1 MEVKPSVQ
9 APPSCWSNIVKKEL
23 PPRQQ
28 NNIFP
33 FAAPSRPANRELVG
47 NCSSTK
53 GIAVAVVDANAIIR
67 GGQNLSH
74 QANRFV
80 SVPEVLTEIRDPT
93 SRHSLNFLPFTV
105 DTMEPSPDAL
115 KKVIRFA
122 RATGDLQTLSD
133 VDLKLLALTYT
144 LEAQSHGTEHLRD
157 CPPPIHTVNVRRLPE
172 KDLPGWGSNVS
183 NLEEWEALENAVESN
198 ATSRILPL
206 KDLNL
211 NAVPTDQQS
220 TDCSLTTTI
229 VDDATSQSDGS
240 GFRKPRKYLAQ
251 KKEIKIE
258 DKKMVA
264 EGIDASQGQ
273 FDEDNASDWLPAVSR
288 STHRKYLRRKARRDL
303 RQTPPSEREDV
314 EGVSTEI
321 IEENISE
328 EISHIL
334 NEMRLEEDESSDSDV
349 IKSSDADK
357 NSNTNENARDIEE
370 DVGAGDFDK
379 GLEAVEIASQSCES
393 TGMSQVDD
401 CSSEQSWTLRS
412 LSEST
417 IACITSDFAMQNVIL
432 QMGLRLI
439 APGGMQIRELQRWVL
454 KCHACYK
461 VTTEIGRIFCPSCGN
476 GGTLRKVAV
485 TVGENGIVIA
495 ARKPRVSLRGTKFSL
510 PLPQGGRNG
519 VAKNP
524 VLREDQL
531 EQKFLY
537 PKTKKKNKQGDDD
550 IFTQDSI
557 FVNHTD
563 KKAHLQPPMR
573 QTVAVFSGRR
583 NPNDN
588 HYSRALH

>member
-1 MEVKPSVQ
+1 MEVQPPAQ
-9 APPSCWSNIVKKEL
+9 APPPCWSNIVKQE
-23 PPRQQ
+23 PPPLQQ
-28 NNIFP
+28 NNLFP
-33 FAAPSRPANRELVG
+33 FSAPSRPPNPELVG

-74 QANRFV
+74 QADRFV

-105 DTMEPSPDAL
+105 DTMEPLPDAL

-172 KDLPGWGSNVS
+172 KDLPGWGTNVS

-206 KDLNL
+206 KDLTL
-211 NAVPTDQQS
+211 NAVPTDQPS
-220 TDCSLTTTI
+220 TDGSLTSI
-229 VDDATSQSDGS
+229 NVG

-258 DKKMVA
+258 GKKMVA
-264 EGIDASQGQ
+264 DGIDASQGQ

-303 RQTPPSEREDV
+303 RHTPSEREDV
-314 EGVSTEI
+314 DGASTEI
-321 IEENISE
+321 IEENVSE
-328 EISHIL
+328 EISNIL
-334 NEMRLEEDESSDSDV
+334 NEMRLEEDKSSDSDDV
-349 IKSSDADK
+349 KSSDADI
-357 NSNTNENARDIEE
+357 NNNTNKDAGDIEEE

-379 GLEAVEIASQSCES
+379 GVKAVEIASQSCES

-417 IACITSDFAMQNVIL
+417 VACITSDFAMQNVIL

-461 VTTEIGRIFCPSCGN
+461 VTTEIGRIFCPCCGN

-519 VAKNP
+519 IAKNP

-531 EQKFLY
+531 EQKFLH
-537 PKTKKKNKQGDDD
+537 PKTKKKNKKGDDD
-550 IFTQDSI
+550 IFTQDNI

-563 KKAHLQPPMR
+563 KKAPLQPPMR
-573 QTVAVFSGRR
+573 QTVAVFYGRR

>member
-9 APPSCWSNIVKKEL
+9 APPSCWSNIVKKEP

-28 NNIFP
+28 NNLFP
-33 FAAPSRPANRELVG
+33 FAAPLRPPNRELVG

-74 QANRFV
+74 QADRFV

-220 TDCSLTTTI
+220 TDGSLTSTI

-258 DKKMVA
+258 GKKMVA

-314 EGVSTEI
+314 EGASTEI
-321 IEENISE
+321 IEENVSE

-357 NSNTNENARDIEE
+357 NSNTNENAGDLEE

-379 GLEAVEIASQSCES
+379 GVEAVEIASQSCES

-401 CSSEQSWTLRS
+401 CSSKQSWTLRS

-495 ARKPRVSLRGTKFSL
+495 ARKPRVSLRGTKVSL

-550 IFTQDSI
+550 IFTQDNI

-588 HYSRALH
+588 HYSRPLR

>member
-1 MEVKPSVQ
+1 MD
-9 APPSCWSNIVKKEL
+9 
-23 PPRQQ
+23 
-28 NNIFP
+28 
-33 FAAPSRPANRELVG
+33 
-47 NCSSTK
+47 T
-53 GIAVAVVDANAIIR
+53 NAMIR

-74 QANRFV
+74 HADRFV

-93 SRHSLNFLPFTV
+93 SRHSLNFLLPFTL

-144 LEAQSHGTEHLRD
+144 LEAQIHGTEHLRD

-172 KDLPGWGSNVS
+172 KELPGWGSNVS

-206 KDLNL
+206 KDLTL

-220 TDCSLTTTI
+220 TDGSLTSTN
-229 VDDATSQSDGS
+229 VDDAKSQCDDG

-258 DKKMVA
+258 GRKMVA
-264 EGIDASQGQ
+264 DGIDASQGQ

-303 RQTPPSEREDV
+303 RNTQTEMEDV
-314 EGVSTEI
+314 DGASTEI
-321 IEENISE
+321 IEENVSE
-328 EISHIL
+328 EISNIL
-334 NEMRLEEDESSDSDV
+334 NEMRLEEDESSDSDD

-357 NSNTNENARDIEE
+357 DNNTNTDSGDIEDE
-370 DVGAGDFDK
+370 DVGDLDK
-379 GLEAVEIASQSCES
+379 GIEAVEIASQSCES
-393 TGMSQVDD
+393 TGVSQVDD
-401 CSSEQSWTLRS
+401 CSSEQSWALRS

-417 IACITSDFAMQNVIL
+417 VACITSDFAMQNVIL

-454 KCHACYK
+454 KCHACFK

-485 TVGENGIVIA
+485 TVGQNGIVIA

-519 VAKNP
+519 IAKNP

-550 IFTQDSI
+550 IFTQDTI

-563 KKAHLQPPMR
+563 KKAPLKPPMR